1 VTALRLTAV
10 AVGWCLIAVVSP
22 AAQRA
27 KEKTEPEGFRISG
40 VVVDAIS
47 AAAVGG
53 AELWTTGDA
62 ELKTTADGE
71 GRFVFEGVEP
81 GKYPLYATA
90 PGYVTQGYNQHGSF
104 FTGIAVGSEA
114 NSEHLVFRLARQAVI
129 YGRVTDE
136 RGDAVRQATTM
147 LFAEDLRLGRH
158 GVEVRM
164 QVQTN
169 DEGAY
174 RFAHLLP
181 GKYYVGVMARP
192 WYAEN
197 GMKYQPKGDGGD
209 PKASSVPQLAA
220 SQTDPMFDVV
230 YPFTF
235 FAAATQ
241 AEAAV
246 PLVVQAGDEIEAN
259 MRLIAVPSIHM
270 LLTGMDD
277 RKRKSSNVSVVGVQK
292 PFDATG
298 LPLNVNSAEIAP
310 GVYEVAGLPP
320 GEVRL
325 MVNREGDEAWAA
337 HGIRLNAV
345 DGESV
350 DGNSRLATSTVS
362 GTVVPM
368 DGNKSEIQGEVFLR
382 KGDEQSAST
391 KLRKDGSFSFSA
403 VEEGTYEVQVNTQ
416 GNAEYVAKVTASG
429 AKASGKTVKIE
440 GASEVRLVVTMAR
453 GLGRVTGIVRM
464 DDQPRAGVLVLLVPE
479 AENLPEAEF
488 EESVRMD
495 QSDSDGTFALGG
507 IVPGKYVLVAIEDGW
522 DLEWR
527 EEGVLKSY
535 REQGIKVEVG
545 AAEEKKVTVTGT
557 RKKQAF
563 NSEKV
568 KK

>member
-1 VTALRLTAV
+1 MTVQRLTAI
-10 AVGWCLIAVVSP
+10 AMGWCLLTVVCP

-27 KEKTEPEGFRISG
+27 KKDAEPPGFRISG

-47 AAAVGG
+47 AAVVGG
-53 AELWTTGDA
+53 AELWTTGDV
-62 ELKTTADGE
+62 ELKTTADGQ
-71 GRFVFEGVEP
+71 GRFVLEGVEP

-90 PGYVTQGYNQHGSF
+90 PGYITQGYNQHGSF
-104 FTGIAVGSEA
+104 FTGIAVGSGSD
-114 NSEHLVFRLARQAVI
+114 SEHLVFRLARQAVI
-129 YGRVTDE
+129 FGRVADE
-136 RGDAVRQATTM
+136 RGDGVRQATTL
-147 LFAEDLRLGRH
+147 LFAERFGRH
-158 GVEVRM
+158 GMEVRM

-181 GKYYVGVMARP
+181 GKYYLGVMARP

-197 GMKYQPKGDGGD
+197 GMKYQPKADGSD
-209 PKASSVPQLAA
+209 PKAALVPQLAA
-220 SQTDPMFDVV
+220 SQTDPMLDVV

-235 FAAATQ
+235 FAAATE
-241 AEAAV
+241 AEEAV
-246 PLVVQAGDEIEAN
+246 PMVLKAGDEIEAN
-259 MRLIAVPSIHM
+259 VRLIAVPSIHV
-270 LLTGMDD
+270 LLTGMDEV
-277 RKRKSSNVSVVGVQK
+277 KRKGSNVSVFGVQK
-292 PFDATG
+292 PFDATS

-310 GVYEVAGLPP
+310 GVYELAGLPP

-325 MVNREGDEAWAA
+325 MVNREGDQARDA

-350 DGNSRLATSTVS
+350 DANSRLATSTVS
-362 GTVVPM
+362 GTLVPM
-368 DGNKSEIQGEVFLR
+368 DGSKSEIQGEVSLR

-391 KLRKDGSFSFSA
+391 RLRKDGSFTFSG
-403 VEEGTYEVQVNTQ
+403 VEEGTYEVQVKTR
-416 GNAEYVAKVTASG
+416 GDGEYVAKVTASG
-429 AKASGKTVKIE
+429 AKVTGKTVKIE

-464 DDQPRAGVLVLLVPE
+464 DGEPRAGVMVLLVPE
-479 AENLPEAEF
+479 GENLPEVEF

-507 IVPGKYVLVAIEDGW
+507 IVPGKYVLMAIEDGW

-527 EEGVLKSY
+527 EQAVLKPY
-535 REQGIKVEVG
+535 REEGTKVELG
-545 AAEEKKVTVTGT
+545 AAEEKKVTVKGT
-557 RKKQAF
+557 RKQAEI

-568 KK
+568 KRQ

>member
-1 VTALRLTAV
+1 VMVLRLTTIAVGLGFV
-10 AVGWCLIAVVSP
+10 AVVCP

-27 KEKTEPEGFRISG
+27 NKEVGPEGFRING

-47 AAAVGG
+47 GAAVGG
-53 AELWTTGDA
+53 AELWTTGDV

-71 GRFVFEGVEP
+71 GRFVFEGVEE

-104 FTGIAVGSEA
+104 SSGIAVGSGA
-114 NSEHLVFRLARQAVI
+114 DSEHLVFRLARQAVI

-136 RGDAVRQATTM
+136 RGDGVRQAIVM

-158 GVEVRM
+158 RVQVRM

-174 RFAHLLP
+174 RFAHLLQ
-181 GKYYVGVMARP
+181 GKYFVGVMARP

-197 GMKYQPKGDGGD
+197 GMKYQPKADGSD
-209 PKASSVPQLAA
+209 PKGALVSQLPA
-220 SQTDPMFDVV
+220 SQTDPVFDVV

-235 FAAATQ
+235 FAAATE
-241 AEAAV
+241 AEGAV
-246 PLVVQAGDEIEAN
+246 PLVLKAGDEIEAN
-259 MRLIAVPSIHM
+259 VRLIAVPSIHV
-270 LLTGMDD
+270 LLTGMED
-277 RKRKSSNVSVVGVQK
+277 RKRKGSNVRVFGVQK
-292 PFDATG
+292 PFDATS

-325 MVNREGDEAWAA
+325 LVNRGGDEARDA

-350 DGNSRLATSTVS
+350 DANSRLATSTVS

-368 DGNKSEIQGEVFLR
+368 DGNKSEMQGEAFLR
-382 KGDEQSAST
+382 RGDEQSAST
-391 KLRKDGSFSFSA
+391 RLRKDGSFTFSG
-403 VEEGTYEVQVNTQ
+403 VEEGTYEVQVKMQ
-416 GNAEYVAKVTASG
+416 GDGEYVAKVTASG

-464 DDQPRAGVLVLLVPE
+464 NGKPRAGVMVLLVPE

-507 IVPGKYVLVAIEDGW
+507 IVPGKYVLMAIEDGW

-527 EEGVLKSY
+527 GEGVLKLY
-535 REQGIKVEVG
+535 REKGMKLEVG
-545 AAEEKKVTVTGT
+545 AAEEKKVTVEGT
-557 RKKQAF
+557 KKKEEL
-563 NSEKV
+563 NSEKL
-568 KK
+568 KR